1 MNLLERI
8 EDLKIKIGDIVEKR
22 IREFE
27 EMQNKEDI
35 YWYHELCFCI
45 LTANTSAEMGIRV
58 QNAISPEEFANLDYS
73 ELSKRLHE
81 LGYRFYKTRAKYIF
95 ENREYSKNIKKILI
109 GLNKEEKREFLIKN
123 LKGIGNKEASHF
135 LRNVGYKDYAIIDKH
150 IFKIMKE
157 YNLTNEK
164 NVNGKNYY
172 ELEKILTK
180 VGEKVNL
187 DLGRLDLYLWY
198 METGK
203 VLK

>member
-1 MNLLERI
+1 
-8 EDLKIKIGDIVEKR
+8 
-22 IREFE
+22 
-27 EMQNKEDI
+27 
-35 YWYHELCFCI
+35 
-45 LTANTSAEMGIRV
+45 
-58 QNAISPEEFANLDYS
+58 
-73 ELSKRLHE
+73 
-81 LGYRFYKTRAKYIF
+81 TRAKYSF
-95 ENREYSKNIKKILI
+95 ENRDYSKNIKKILI